1 MSDNLK
7 NILAGI
13 AGVLL
18 APVILFIFAMA
29 MAIF

>member
-1 MSDNLK
+1 MNDNMK
-7 NILAGI
+7 NLLAGI
-13 AGVLL
+13 AGVLV

>member
-13 AGVLL
+13 AGVLV
-18 APVILFIFAMA
+18 APVILFLFFIVLVIF
-29 MAIF
+29 

>member
-13 AGVLL
+13 AGVLF
-18 APVILFIFAMA
+18 APVILFIFVMV
-29 MAIF
+29 MTIF

>member
-1 MSDNLK
+1 MSDTVK

-13 AGVLL
+13 AGVLV

>member
-13 AGVLL
+13 AGVLF

-29 MAIF
+29 IF